1 MGGMPDVIRINSGDF
16 AMRLAREALL
26 GWHGSL
32 DAKRPRAWDQFG
44 YSAEITFAQLL
55 TAYMRGGPG
64 HGAVHRL
71 LDRCWL
77 RRPRIKRPEEDAES
91 DWEDGVERLM
101 RPLWRRLRDFDRRNM
116 VGRYAGLIYRVADGR
131 ALREPIGRAQRLV
144 DVVPVFEDQLR
155 VTAWDSD
162 PASERFGQPTMWQY
176 RMRPPHGVDT
186 QGAPDQWVDVHP
198 SRVQIMAEG
207 SAGGDFFDGVP
218 LLRAGFNHLVDLE
231 KIAGGSGESF
241 LKNSARTPVFEFEKD
256 SPVQQIASQDGTGAV
271 RSVRDVLTEQ
281 SQELNR
287 NLDATIVL
295 QGGKANTLQT
305 TIADPTGAWLLAANL
320 FAASVQIPFTVLFGQ
335 QTGRLASD
343 EDKADFNARCAS
355 RQENELTPMLE
366 EFVAR
371 MQAVGLIEDGEFEVE
386 WKPLDAPGEKDKAG
400 LLVQYT
406 TAMKQAFDA
415 GLTEPLF
422 DANELRNVADF
433 EERPDDGMPQ
443 EGEPRIG
450 DDPPEVVPAQRGPRL
465 AAAGGA
471 A

>member
-1 MGGMPDVIRINSGDF
+1 MAAMPNVIRINSGDF

-26 GWHGSL
+26 GWAGSL
-32 DAKRPRAWDQFG
+32 DAKRPRAWEQFG
-44 YSAEITFAQLL
+44 YPTEVTFAQLL
-55 TAYMRGGPG
+55 TAYSRGGPG

-71 LDRCWL
+71 LDRCWMH
-77 RRPRIKRPEEDAES
+77 RPRIKRPEADAES
-91 DWEDGVERLM
+91 GWEEGVERIL
-101 RPLWRRLRDFDRRNM
+101 RPLWRRLRDLDRRNM
-116 VGRYAGLIYRVADGR
+116 IGRYAGLIYRVADGR
-131 ALREPIGRAQRLV
+131 ALSEPLGRAQRLV

-155 VTAWDSD
+155 VQAWDSD
-162 PASERFGQPTMWQY
+162 QRSERFGQPTMWQY
-176 RMRPPHGVDT
+176 RMRPPHGADQ

-231 KIAGGSGESF
+231 KVAGGSGESF
-241 LKNSARTPVFEFEKD
+241 LKNSARTPVFEFDKD
-256 SPVQQIASQDGTGAV
+256 SPVQQIATQDGTGATK
-271 RSVRDVLTEQ
+271 SVRDVLTEQ

-305 TIADPTGAWLLAANL
+305 QIADPTGAWTLAANL

-343 EDKADFNARCAS
+343 EDKADFNARCVS

-366 EFVAR
+366 EFVSR
-371 MQAVGLIEDGEFEVE
+371 MQAAGVIEGGEFEVE
-386 WKPLDAPGEKDKAG
+386 WKPLDAPGEKEKAG

-415 GLTEPLF
+415 GIGEPLF
-422 DANELRNVADF
+422 DANELRKVADF
-433 EERPDDGMPQ
+433 EEREDDGMPG
-443 EGEPRIG
+443 EGEPRIDDG
-450 DDPPEVVPAQRGPRL
+450 QDDPATARSGPRL

-471 A
+471 